1 MEKEKVWD
9 QFEAYHKRMG
19 RRATY
24 DETPLPTSLDTSKIS
39 QEEQAEAEKIAE
51 NFEGKDSGG
60 SIHVAEER
68 NQEVDRKGLGEEEL
82 YSGVLRTCADVAKA
96 AGGSSRTA
104 PPSSSPFHSAAE
116 KSEEDDTSAA
126 AVSNDEV

>member
-1 MEKEKVWD
+1 MVT
-9 QFEAYHKRMG
+9 QPVTHSL
-19 RRATY
+19 THS
-24 DETPLPTSLDTSKIS
+24 PPIHLPNPPTQPTGPPWSTCLQIS

-51 NFEGKDSGG
+51 NFEGNDSGG

-82 YSGVLRTCADVAKA
+82 YSSSVLRTCADVAKA

-104 PPSSSPFHSAAE
+104 PPSSSPFRSAAE

>member
-1 MEKEKVWD
+1 MHSLTPSLTHQPRSTCPQISEEKE
-9 QFEAYHKRMG
+9 A
-19 RRATY
+19 
-24 DETPLPTSLDTSKIS
+24 
-39 QEEQAEAEKIAE
+39 KIAKE
-51 NFEGKDSGG
+51 IESIESTGN
-60 SIHVAEER
+60 IHVAEER
-68 NQEVDRKGLGEEEL
+68 NQKVDRKGIGEEEP

-126 AVSNDEV
+126 AVSKDEV

>member
-1 MEKEKVWD
+1 LVT
-9 QFEAYHKRMG
+9 QPVTHSL
-19 RRATY
+19 THS
-24 DETPLPTSLDTSKIS
+24 PPIHLPNPPTQPTGPPWSTCLQIS
-39 QEEQAEAEKIAE
+39 EEEQAEAEKIAE

-82 YSGVLRTCADVAKA
+82 YSGVLRTCADAAKA
-96 AGGSSRTA
+96 ANGSSRTA